1 MNLSKAIR
9 PRDDSAAPSLY
20 YLRTFHAVAAER
32 SFTRAG
38 RRLNLAQPT
47 VSAQIRALER
57 NYGGRL
63 FDVRHRRVHLTAEG
77 EALLPYAER
86 VFDLLREADDA
97 VAATRGL
104 ERGRLSLAASTTI
117 GNYLLPP
124 VLARFT
130 AAHPNLRVDVAIGT
144 TAEVA
149 ARVAADDVPFG
160 LVEAPVSHP
169 GLDVR
174 AFGHDE
180 MVLIAPRGHPWARR
194 DRADLDELR
203 GAPLLRRE
211 AGSATQALVDNAL
224 GQAGLAMGV
233 AAELGSTEALKEA
246 VLGGLGVA
254 WVPRLA
260 VARELAGGDLAAVSV
275 PGLDVRRTLSLI
287 SPLRRNQS
295 PASRAFI
302 ALLDSGDDPARE
314 HS

>member
-1 MNLSKAIR
+1 MDLGAGIQ
-9 PRDDSAAPSLY
+9 PGDAAAAPSLY

-38 RRLNLAQPT
+38 QRLNLAQPT

-57 NYGGRL
+57 HYGGRL
-63 FDVRHRRVHLTAEG
+63 FDVRQRRVHLTAEG

-86 VFDLLREADDA
+86 VFGLLREADDA

-124 VLARFT
+124 LLARFT
-130 AAHPNLRVDVAIGT
+130 ADHPKLRVDVAIGT
-144 TAEVA
+144 TAEVV

-160 LVEAPVSHP
+160 LTEAPVAHP
-169 GLDVR
+169 ALEVR
-174 AFGHDE
+174 SFGEDE
-180 MVLIAPRGHPWARR
+180 MVLIVPPDHPWARR
-194 DRADLDELR
+194 GVTDLDELR

-211 AGSATQALVDNAL
+211 AGSATQALVDSAL
-224 GQAGLAMGV
+224 ERAGTTMGV
-233 AAELGSTEALKEA
+233 AAELGSNEALKEA

-260 VARELAGGDLAAVSV
+260 VARELASEDLAAVSV
-275 PGLDVRRTLSLI
+275 PGLGVRRTLSVV
-287 SPLRRNQS
+287 R
-295 PASRAFI
+295 PAGRTLPPAGRAFI
-302 ALLDSGDDPARE
+302 AHLQGPAAAGGRAQ
-314 HS
+314 